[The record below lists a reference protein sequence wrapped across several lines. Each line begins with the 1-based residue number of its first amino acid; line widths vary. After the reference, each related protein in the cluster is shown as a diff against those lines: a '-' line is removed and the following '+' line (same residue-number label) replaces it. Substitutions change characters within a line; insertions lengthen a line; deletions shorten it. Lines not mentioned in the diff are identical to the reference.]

1 MPAKSVHDTVSDTTG
16 KRLGVYDDGAT
27 TKVYEYDNGVT
38 LTTEKVKD
46 SPNPTKM
53 REVRAITTTTT
64 PRKSSSTPWK
74 PGQYER
80 IFGHK

>member
-1 MPAKSVHDTVSDTTG
+1 MPAKSVVDTVTDTKG
-16 KRLGVYDDGAT
+16 QRLGVYDDGPGK
-27 TKVYEYDNGVT
+27 KVYEYDNGVS

-53 REVRAITTTTT
+53 REVRAITDTKT
-64 PRKSSSTPWK
+64 PRKSIRTPWK

-80 IFGHK
+80 IFGHE